1 MAGLLGCLV
10 ALTLVPSMILSL
22 TPGIPARIAE
32 GALMLAILTVPA
44 AVAVAVLKYRLYD
57 LDIVVRKTVVAALV
71 AGAFTAVYAIVV
83 VAVGAVTGRPGSSP
97 LTFAAAALAAVLLQP
112 VRARAGLLADRLV
125 YGKRATPYEVLSEF
139 SGQMAGAYSVE
150 DVLPRLAAI
159 IGQATGA
166 ERAEVWI
173 RTGAT
178 EQLAAA
184 WPAQALSAPPPG
196 EPAAA
201 PAPGPLAAP
210 LPVTQAPSAPAL
222 TAAPEPDRAKNGR
235 ARVFEV
241 EHQGERLGSLRVT
254 SAPREPLTPAGERL
268 VQAVA
273 GQAGLILRNVGLVE
287 DLRASRQRLVAAAD
301 QARRDLERDLHDG
314 AQQQIVALMAK
325 LRLARNQLARDPA
338 VAGQTLAEAQAE
350 AQQTL
355 QDLRELARGIHPSV
369 LSDQGILAAVKSRI
383 TRLPI
388 GVRLTAGPELAG
400 ARYPDDIEG
409 AAYFLVCEALVNV
422 LKHAHASQAQ
432 VMLSDDGA
440 TLRVEIIDDGA
451 GFDPGR
457 RGRLRA
463 HRADRPDRGRGGSLS
478 IRSRPGVGHPAGR
491 RAAGPGA
498 EAGRCLITPLRV
510 VIAEDNYLVREGTRR
525 LLEDGGGIDVV
536 AAVGTADEL
545 LDAVG
550 RLRPGVVITDIR
562 MPPGHHMEGI
572 AAAHAIRAG
581 HPGTGVVVLSQH
593 ADDAYAF
600 ELFKN
605 GTAGLAYLLK
615 DRIGDLDE
623 LRAALTAVASG
634 GSSIDPV
641 VVEALVSS
649 RTRLAD
655 SALRWLTPREL
666 DVLREM
672 ARGRANPGI
681 AAALVLSES
690 AVEKHVSSI
699 FAKLG
704 LGPEPAQDRRVTAV
718 LTFLRDS
725 PAQLD

>member
-1 MAGLLGCLV
+1 MRTTRRAAWSLWILTLVIAAIGLSLLVWDWAAPVPAGFFGIRGFNGLWAVGFGGVGALLAWRRPSHPVGWILAAAGLVAAADFATFEYGLAASAGHRLPGSEYAGWVQLWIWVPSIALIAVYLFLLFPDGRLPAPRWRTVSWLAGGFAILAIGGLALSPGSDRPNLPALRNPFGVAPVAVSFGVIIASLAGLLGCAVLAVCSLFARARRGTSVERQQIKWLAYSGCLV
-10 ALTLVPSMILSL
+10 AVTLVPSVILSL
-22 TPGIPARIAE
+22 TPGIPARIAQ

-57 LDIVVRKTVVAALV
+57 LDIVVRKAVVAAMV
-71 AGAFTAVYAIVV
+71 AGVFTAVYAIVV

-139 SGQMAGAYSVE
+139 SGQMAGAYPVE

-166 ERAEVWI
+166 EQAEVWI

-196 EPAAA
+196 APAAA
-201 PAPGPLAAP
+201 PVPGPLAAP
-210 LPVTQAPSAPAL
+210 LPVTQAPSVPAL
-222 TAAPEPDRAKNGR
+222 TAAPEPDQAHNGR

-254 SAPREPLTPAGERL
+254 SSPREPLTPAGERL

-314 AQQQIVALMAK
+314 AQQQIVALTAK

-338 VAGQTLAEAQAE
+338 IAGQTLAEAQAE
-350 AQQTL
+350 AKQTL

-400 ARYPDDIEG
+400 GRYPDEIEG

-422 LKHAHASQAQ
+422 VKHAHASQAQ
-432 VMLSDDGA
+432 VLLSDDGA
-440 TLRVEIIDDGA
+440 RLRVEITDDGA
-451 GFDPGR
+451 GFDPADAAGS
-457 RGRLRA
+457 GLTGL
-463 HRADRPDRGRGGSLS
+463 ADRIEAVGGSLS
-478 IRSRPGVGHPAGR
+478 IRSRPGAGTVLAGELPVRGR
-491 RAAGPGA
+491 RLAG
-498 EAGRCLITPLRV
+498 V
-510 VIAEDNYLVREGTRR
+510 
-525 LLEDGGGIDVV
+525 
-536 AAVGTADEL
+536 
-545 LDAVG
+545 
-550 RLRPGVVITDIR
+550 
-562 MPPGHHMEGI
+562 
-572 AAAHAIRAG
+572 
-581 HPGTGVVVLSQH
+581 
-593 ADDAYAF
+593 
-600 ELFKN
+600 
-605 GTAGLAYLLK
+605 
-615 DRIGDLDE
+615 
-623 LRAALTAVASG
+623 
-634 GSSIDPV
+634 
-641 VVEALVSS
+641 
-649 RTRLAD
+649 
-655 SALRWLTPREL
+655 
-666 DVLREM
+666 
-672 ARGRANPGI
+672 
-681 AAALVLSES
+681 
-690 AVEKHVSSI
+690 
-699 FAKLG
+699 
-704 LGPEPAQDRRVTAV
+704 
-718 LTFLRDS
+718 
-725 PAQLD
+725 